1 MSLPWRTA
9 TLALIIATAT
19 AFIISLSAQASD
31 PLAGTWELNVAKSKS
46 NNHPLPKS
54 QTRTYEVA
62 GQQEKMILKGTNAKG
77 MPTSTESTGNR
88 DGKDYPYTDPPRYE
102 TISVTSVDALTAT
115 YTLKKAGKVV
125 ATGTRVIS
133 KDGKEMTLSTKGT
146 DAKGQPWEA
155 DLVFD
160 KR

>member
-1 MSLPWRTA
+1 MSLSRRTA

-19 AFIISLSAQASD
+19 AFVISLSAQASD
-31 PLAGTWELNVAKSKS
+31 PLAGTWELNAAKSKS

-62 GQQEKMILKGTNAKG
+62 GQQEKMIGKGTNAAGKPAAIG
-77 MPTSTESTGNR
+77 FTGNR
-88 DGKDYPYTDPPRYE
+88 DGKDYPYTGSPGYDS
-102 TISVTSVDALTAT
+102 ISLTSVDASTAT

-125 ATGTRVIS
+125 GTGTRVIS